1 MKLKEIRSIRVVKIL
16 QVLLYLMFIFLLIK
30 GHNYLFILPLVF
42 GFLLELFI
50 PKEYGWGLVKNKK
63 NVFINSDK
71 VWIEPLIGI
80 ILLIIFIIFSTI

>member
-1 MKLKEIRSIRVVKIL
+1 M
-16 QVLLYLMFIFLLIK
+16 
-30 GHNYLFILPLVF
+30 F

-71 VWIEPLIGI
+71 VWIEPFIAILFLI
-80 ILLIIFIIFSTI
+80 LFIIVSINYLN